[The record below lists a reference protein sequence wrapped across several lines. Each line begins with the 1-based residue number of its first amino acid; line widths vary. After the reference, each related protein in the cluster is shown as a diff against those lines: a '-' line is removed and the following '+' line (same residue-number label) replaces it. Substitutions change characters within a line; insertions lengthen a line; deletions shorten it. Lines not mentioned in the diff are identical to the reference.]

1 MQNPFLENTETRG
14 RGMKS
19 YIIDPRL
26 EAVCLPLSKD
36 EYDLLESQIKRDG
49 CLDPVKVW
57 DRDGE
62 LVLLDGH
69 NRLKICKDKKLP
81 IPESTTIEIGSIDE
95 AVIWICDNQKGRRN
109 VATEEERN
117 YISGKRHEAQKNIN
131 RKRDEKG
138 VFKSDAPRPEDM
150 FVGQP
155 SATARRQAAEEGCS
169 HFKVEQNAKFAKGV
183 DMIRETSP
191 VLAEKILKPKSDEP
205 KLTKSAVTF
214 LPKLKAKDPEKFVE
228 AVQKIEDAMTTKDDQ
243 LFKKVVHEY
252 VKPGEPTRS
261 EKLIAAKRNLKPEH
275 VQYAHEHNIPI
286 DRLRTIPQLERMN
299 GEHKSCSNIWDGI
312 YKCKCGAK
320 FELFGAE
327 ICQQWCPLCG
337 SKGDIQR
344 M

>member
-1 MQNPFLENTETRG
+1 
-14 RGMKS
+14 MKS
-19 YIIDPRL
+19 YMIDSRL

-69 NRLKICKDKKLP
+69 NRLKICKDNKLP
-81 IPESTTIEIGSIDE
+81 VPESTTIAIGSIDE
-95 AVIWICDNQKGRRN
+95 AVIWIVDNQKGRRN
-109 VATEEERN
+109 ATKEEKDF
-117 YISGKRHEAQKNIN
+117 ISGKRYEAQKNIN
-131 RKRDEKG
+131 RRRDAKG
-138 VFKSDAPRPEDM
+138 VFESDAPYPDNMDM
-150 FVGQP
+150 GKSP
-155 SATARRQAAEEGCS
+155 KARSTALKQAAEEGCS
-169 HFKVEQNAKFAKGV
+169 HFKIEQNAKFARGV
-183 DMIRETSP
+183 DAVREISP
-191 VLAEKILKPKSDEP
+191 TLAEKILKPKPDDP
-205 KLTKSAVTF
+205 KLSKNAVIG
-214 LPKLKAKDPEKFVE
+214 LSKLKEETPDKSEE
-228 AVQKIEDAMTTKDDQ
+228 ATKQIEDAMTTKDDR

-312 YKCKCGAK
+312 YKCECGAK

-327 ICQQWCPLCG
+327 VCPQWCPLCG
-337 SKGDIQR
+337 SEGSIQR